1 MYEIWLALNILWEMA
16 LTVWPLILGAI
27 VLWLVLMV
35 MAWRSPGSRGRAG
48 LPVALLAAL
57 IVGVAAFVALPG
69 QSRSSFADM
78 GYWVD
83 WLNLLAMAAGFG
95 GIAAAFVWPLAA
107 MARKTGLRREA
118 A

>member
-1 MYEIWLALNILWEMA
+1 MYEIWLVLNILWEIA
-16 LTVWPLILGAI
+16 LTLWPVVAGAV

-35 MAWRSPGSRGRAG
+35 LAWRNPGSHWRAG

-57 IVGVAAFVALPG
+57 IVGVLVFLVLPG
-69 QSRSSFADM
+69 QSSSSFTEM

-95 GIAAAFVWPLAA
+95 AIAAAFVWPLAA
-107 MARKTGLRREA
+107 MLRKTSSRKPA
-118 A
+118 